1 MKQNAMEMVIEVED
15 KTEVERFLSILNLG
29 LCVALEQGI
38 LSIEAAEQYL
48 YSPYT
53 LEKLQQLGV
62 SPELL
67 QVVHLG
73 TELEDVES
81 LLPEKLDESLAE
93 MKELSFKILQALPA
107 SAAEQQWI
115 QTEPLPNSLESSANG
130 KSIAKQPSKV
140 YVAAHP

>member
-1 MKQNAMEMVIEVED
+1 MKQNAMEMVIQVED
-15 KTEVERFLSILNLG
+15 KTEIERLLSILSLG
-29 LCVALEQGI
+29 LCSALEQGA
-38 LSIEAAEQYL
+38 LSIEAAERYL

-53 LEKLQQLGV
+53 LELLQKLNI
-62 SPELL
+62 SPEVL

-93 MKELSFKILQALPA
+93 MKELSFKILQTLPA
-107 SAAEQQWI
+107 AAAEPQWV
-115 QTEPLPNSLESSANG
+115 QAKSLLHSLESPANG
-130 KSIAKQPSKV
+130 KTATTQPSKV

>member
-1 MKQNAMEMVIEVED
+1 MKQNTMEMVIQVED
-15 KTEVERFLSILNLG
+15 KTEIERLLSILSLG
-29 LCVALEQGI
+29 LCAALEQGA
-38 LSIEAAEQYL
+38 LSIEAAERYL

-53 LEKLQQLGV
+53 LELLQKLNI
-62 SPELL
+62 SPEVL

-81 LLPEKLDESLAE
+81 LLPEKLGESLAE
-93 MKELSFKILQALPA
+93 IKERSFKILQTLPN

-115 QTEPLPNSLESSANG
+115 QPEPLPNSLESSANE
-130 KSIAKQPSKV
+130 KPIATQPSKV